1 MDKLNMSYDN
11 IIAGNGISI
20 SITGMLIVFA
30 ALILIALFISL
41 LPKLLPPLEKI
52 FPEEHHHR
60 SAQKKEE
67 DHTPIL
73 AAIGYALYC
82 KKTGTLP
89 KK

>member
-1 MDKLNMSYDN
+1 MNKLNLSYDN

-30 ALILIALFISL
+30 ALVLISLFIAM
-41 LPKLLPPLEKI
+41 LPKLLPPLEKL
-52 FPEEHHHR
+52 FPEEHHHG
-60 SAQKKEE
+60 SAPKKEK
-67 DHTPIL
+67 DHGPVL

>member
-1 MDKLNMSYDN
+1 MNKLNMSYDN
-11 IIAGNGISI
+11 IIAGNGIGI
-20 SITGMLIVFA
+20 SITGMLIVFS
-30 ALILIALFISL
+30 ALILISLFISM
-41 LPKLLPPLEKI
+41 LPKLLPALEKL
-52 FPEEHHHR
+52 FPEQHHHG
-60 SAQKKEE
+60 AAVKKEE